1 MKGQM
6 SIIKKNMA
14 LINININTTIMKIKQ
29 MLIAGTFLVSVASF
43 SQKDEL
49 KALKKIY
56 TKDVPTTN
64 DVADYKSNLTKL
76 ESLAT
81 EEADKVYLNFYKSI
95 VPNIEYK
102 ALGQNPPQVQ
112 IQKVFGSNKISDLVS
127 GYTSTLEYEK
137 KSGKKVLTDNINEDL
152 NTLKPVLLI
161 TAIELGNVKKYKD
174 AADVLY
180 GLYLLD
186 KKDQE
191 KLYYAASYAVNA
203 LDYDNALKYYT
214 ELKQLNYSGEGI
226 IFYATNKSSKQ
237 EESFGT
243 TRVQRDLLVQSGQF
257 INPREEKL
265 QSRKGEIFKNI
276 ALILVQQGKVE
287 EAKTAISDARK
298 ANPDD
303 TSLMI
308 TEAEFSLKD
317 KDYANYTRI
326 VNEALLKEPNNVQ
339 LVFNLGV
346 ISAESGKIEDGEKY
360 YSRAIEIDP
369 NYVDAYINLAELKLR
384 ADKGFVEQMNKLGTS
399 DSDNKKFDEI
409 REKQKANYR
418 EVLPLLEKAMELKS
432 DNEAAK
438 TTLLGVY
445 QALEMT
451 AKYKELKAKQ

>member
-1 MKGQM
+1 
-6 SIIKKNMA
+6 
-14 LINININTTIMKIKQ
+14 MKIKQ
-29 MLIAGTFLVSVASF
+29 ILIAGTLLVSVASF

-49 KALKKIY
+49 KALKKVY
-56 TKDVPTTN
+56 TKDVPSAT
-64 DVADYKSNLTKL
+64 DIVDYKSNLTKL

-95 VPNIEYK
+95 LPKVEFK
-102 ALGQNPPQVQ
+102 ALGANPQAAQ
-112 IQKVFGSNKISDLVS
+112 IQKTFGSNKISDVVS
-127 GYTSTLEYEK
+127 GYINTLDYEK

-152 NTLKPVLLI
+152 VVLKPILLT
-161 TAIELGNVKKYKD
+161 TAISLGEAKKYNE
-174 AADVLY
+174 AAEILY
-180 GLYLLD
+180 GIYLLD

-203 LDYDNALKYYT
+203 RDYDKALNYYN
-214 ELKQLNYSGEGI
+214 ELKQLNYSGEAI
-226 IFYATNKSSKQ
+226 VFYATNKSTKE

-243 TRVQRDLLVQSGQF
+243 TKVQRDLMVQTGQF

-276 ALILVQQGKVE
+276 ALILVQQGKDA
-287 EAKTAISDARK
+287 EAKAAISDARK

-317 KDYANYTRI
+317 KDYANYSRI
-326 VNEALLKEPNNVQ
+326 VNEALMKDPNNVQ

-346 ISAESGKIEDGEKY
+346 ISGESGKLEDAEKY
-360 YSRAIEIDP
+360 YRRAMEIDP
-369 NYVDAYINLAELKLR
+369 KYFDAYLNLAEIKLR
-384 ADKGFVEQMNKLGTS
+384 ADKTFVEQMNKLGTS

-418 EVLPLLEKAMELKS
+418 EVLPLLEKAMELKA

>member
-1 MKGQM
+1 
-6 SIIKKNMA
+6 
-14 LINININTTIMKIKQ
+14 MKIKQ
-29 MLIAGTFLVSVASF
+29 ILIAGTLLVSVASF

-49 KALKKIY
+49 KALKKVY
-56 TKDVPTTN
+56 TKDVPSAT
-64 DVADYKSNLTKL
+64 DIVDYKSNLTKL

-95 VPNIEYK
+95 LPKVEFK
-102 ALGQNPPQVQ
+102 ALGANPQPAQ
-112 IQKVFGSNKISDLVS
+112 IQKTFGSNKISDVVS
-127 GYTSTLEYEK
+127 GYINTLDYEK

-152 NTLKPVLLI
+152 VVLKPILLT
-161 TAIELGNVKKYKD
+161 TAISLGEAKKYNE
-174 AADVLY
+174 AAEILY
-180 GLYLLD
+180 GIYLLD

-203 LDYDNALKYYT
+203 RDYDKALNYYN
-214 ELKQLNYSGEGI
+214 ELKQLNYSGEAI
-226 IFYATNKSSKQ
+226 VFYATNKSTKE

-243 TRVQRDLLVQSGQF
+243 TKVQRDLMVQTGQF

-276 ALILVQQGKVE
+276 ALILVQQGKDA
-287 EAKTAISDARK
+287 EAKAAISDARK

-308 TEAEFSLKD
+308 TEAEFLLKD
-317 KDYANYTRI
+317 KDYANYSRI
-326 VNEALLKEPNNVQ
+326 VNEALLKDPNNVQ

-346 ISAESGKIEDGEKY
+346 ISGESGKLEDAEKY
-360 YSRAIEIDP
+360 YRRAMEIDP
-369 NYVDAYINLAELKLR
+369 KYFDAYLNLAEIKLR
-384 ADKGFVEQMNKLGTS
+384 ADKTFVEQMNKLGTS

-418 EVLPLLEKAMELKS
+418 EVLPLLEKAMELKT

>member
-1 MKGQM
+1 
-6 SIIKKNMA
+6 
-14 LINININTTIMKIKQ
+14 MKIKQ
-29 MLIAGTFLVSVASF
+29 ILIAGTLLVSVASF

-49 KALKKIY
+49 KALKKVY
-56 TKDVPTTN
+56 TKDAPSASDIV
-64 DVADYKSNLTKL
+64 DYKSNLTKL

-95 VPNIEYK
+95 LPKVEFK
-102 ALGQNPPQVQ
+102 ALGANPQAAQ
-112 IQKVFGSNKISDLVS
+112 IQKTFGSNKISDIVS
-127 GYTSTLEYEK
+127 GYINTLDYEK

-152 NTLKPVLLI
+152 VVLKPVLLN
-161 TAIELGNVKKYKD
+161 TAISLGEGKKYNE
-174 AADVLY
+174 AADILY
-180 GLYLLD
+180 GIYLLD

-203 LDYDNALKYYT
+203 RDYDKALMYYN
-214 ELKQLNYSGEGI
+214 ELKQLNYSGEAI
-226 IFYATNKSSKQ
+226 IFYATNKSTKE

-243 TRVQRDLLVQSGQF
+243 TKVQRDLMIQTGQF

-276 ALILVQQGKVE
+276 ALILVQQGKDA
-287 EAKTAISDARK
+287 EAKAAISDARK

-317 KDYANYTRI
+317 KDYANYSRI
-326 VNEALLKEPNNVQ
+326 VNEALLKDPNNVQ

-346 ISAESGKIEDGEKY
+346 ISGESGKLEDAEKY
-360 YSRAIEIDP
+360 YRRAMEIDP
-369 NYVDAYINLAELKLR
+369 KYFDAYLNLAELKLR
-384 ADKGFVEQMNKLGTS
+384 ADKTFVEQMNKLGTS

-418 EVLPLLEKAMELKS
+418 DVLPLLEKAMELKA